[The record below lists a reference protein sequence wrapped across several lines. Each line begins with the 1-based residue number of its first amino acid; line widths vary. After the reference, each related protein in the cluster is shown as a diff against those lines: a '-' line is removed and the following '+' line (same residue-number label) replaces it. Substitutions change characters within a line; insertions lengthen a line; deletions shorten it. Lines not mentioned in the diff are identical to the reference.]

1 MKLFFLLSALF
12 IFSLYDH
19 PMVPYPATV
28 TDVQECYS
36 LELTYNN
43 GKKESA
49 RLAYIQAPP
58 KASQE
63 ADYRPPCEDS
73 ITAFVSQMLKGKEVS
88 VIDTLYRDA
97 DNRLL
102 VKIWVDTIPDF
113 NGYLIEKGY
122 ARAIRKGTPGYM
134 YNQYSKY

>member
-1 MKLFFLLSALF
+1 
-12 IFSLYDH
+12 
-19 PMVPYPATV
+19 MVPYPATV

>member
-19 PMVPYPATV
+19 PPVPFPATV
-28 TDVQECYS
+28 TDVQDCYS
-36 LELTYNN
+36 LELTYRD
-43 GKKESA
+43 GKKENA
-49 RLAYIQAPP
+49 RLSYIQSPA
-58 KASQE
+58 KASHV
-63 ADYRPPCEDS
+63 ANYWPTCEDS
-73 ITAFVSQMLKGKEVS
+73 VTTFVSGMLLNKQVS
-88 VIDTLYRDA
+88 VVDTLYRDE

-122 ARAIRKGTPGYM
+122 ARPMRKGTPGYM

>member
-12 IFSLYDH
+12 VFSLYDH
-19 PMVPYPATV
+19 PIVPFQASV
-28 TDVQECYS
+28 TDVQDDYC
-36 LELTYNN
+36 LELTYSD

-49 RLAYIQAPP
+49 RLAYIQAPA
-58 KASQE
+58 KASHV
-63 ADYRPPCEDS
+63 ADYQPPCEDS
-73 ITAFVSQMLKGKEVS
+73 VTAFVSQMLKGKEVS

-102 VKIWVDTIPDF
+102 VKIWVDSIPDF
-113 NGYLIEKGY
+113 SGYLIEKGY

>member
-12 IFSLYDH
+12 VFSLYDH
-19 PMVPYPATV
+19 PPVPFPATV
-28 TDVQECYS
+28 TDVQDRYS
-36 LELTYNN
+36 LELTYSD

-49 RLAYIQAPP
+49 RLAYIQAPA

-73 ITAFVSQMLKGKEVS
+73 VAAFISQMLKGKEVS
-88 VIDTLYRDA
+88 VVDTLYRDA

-102 VKIWVDTIPDF
+102 VKIWFDTIPDF

>member
-1 MKLFFLLSALF
+1 MKPFLLLSALF

-19 PMVPYPATV
+19 PPVPFHASV
-28 TDVQECYS
+28 TDVQEGYT
-36 LELTYNN
+36 LELTY
-43 GKKESA
+43 GDGIKENA
-49 RLAYIQAPP
+49 RLAYIKEPL
-58 KASQE
+58 KASHE

-73 ITAFVSQMLKGKEVS
+73 VTAFISQMLKGKMVS
-88 VIDTLYRDA
+88 VVDTLYRDA

-113 NGYLIEKGY
+113 NGYLIGKGY

>member
-1 MKLFFLLSALF
+1 MKLFLLLSALF

-19 PMVPYPATV
+19 PPVPFHATV
-28 TDVQECYS
+28 TDVQGGYR
-36 LELTYNN
+36 LELTYAD

-49 RLAYIQAPP
+49 RLAYIKEPL
-58 KASQE
+58 KASHE
-63 ADYRPPCEDS
+63 ADYQPPCEDS
-73 ITAFVSQMLKGKEVS
+73 VTAFISQMLKGKEVS

-122 ARAIRKGTPGYM
+122 ARAIRKGAPGYM

>member
-19 PMVPYPATV
+19 PPVPFPATV
-28 TDVQECYS
+28 TDVQDRYS
-36 LELTYNN
+36 LELTYSD

-49 RLAYIQAPP
+49 RLAYIQAPA

-73 ITAFVSQMLKGKEVS
+73 VAACISQMLKGKEVS
-88 VIDTLYRDA
+88 VVDTLYRDA

-102 VKIWVDTIPDF
+102 VKIWFDTIPDF

>member
-1 MKLFFLLSALF
+1 MKLFLLLSALF
-12 IFSLYDH
+12 VFSLYPH
-19 PMVPYPATV
+19 PPVPFTATV
-28 TDVQECYS
+28 TDVQDDYC
-36 LELTYNN
+36 LDLTYAT

-49 RLAYIQAPP
+49 RLAYIQAPA
-58 KASQE
+58 KASPW
-63 ADYRPPCEDS
+63 ANYRPLCEDS
-73 ITAFVSQMLKGKEVS
+73 ITAFISTMLKGKEVS

-102 VKIWVDTIPDF
+102 VKIWFDTIPDF

-122 ARAIRKGTPGYM
+122 ARAVRKRTPGYM

>member
-12 IFSLYDH
+12 IFSLYPH
-19 PMVPYPATV
+19 PPVPFPASV
-28 TDVQECYS
+28 TDVQEGYS
-36 LELTYNN
+36 LELTYND

-49 RLAYIQAPP
+49 RLAYIREPV

-63 ADYRPPCEDS
+63 ADYRLPCEDS
-73 ITAFVSQMLKGKEVS
+73 ITAFISQMLKGKEVS

>member
-1 MKLFFLLSALF
+1 MKLFLLLSALF
-12 IFSLYDH
+12 VFSLYDH
-19 PMVPYPATV
+19 PIVPFHASV
-28 TDVQECYS
+28 TDVQDRYS
-36 LELTYNN
+36 LELTLSD

-49 RLAYIQAPP
+49 RLAYIQSPA
-58 KASQE
+58 KASHVPN
-63 ADYRPPCEDS
+63 YRPPCEDS
-73 ITAFVSQMLKGKEVS
+73 ITAFISQMLKGKQVS

-102 VKIWVDTIPDF
+102 VKIWVDSIPDF
-113 NGYLIEKGY
+113 SGYLIEKGY

>member
-12 IFSLYDH
+12 IFSLYPH
-19 PMVPYPATV
+19 PPVPFQATV
-28 TDVQECYS
+28 TGVMEGYC
-36 LELTYNN
+36 LELTYSD
-43 GKKESA
+43 GKKENA
-49 RLAYIQAPP
+49 RLAYIKEPL
-58 KASQE
+58 KSSHE
-63 ADYRPPCEDS
+63 ADYRRPCEDS
-73 ITAFVSQMLKGKEVS
+73 VTAFISQMLKGKEVS